1 MLNSAA
7 PVVDDVFFYI
17 VLFKMLTDWLI
28 VVCLCVF
35 EQELEDLN
43 KWGFNIFRVAEFSNN
58 RPLSCIMYTIFQVNK
73 ASAIVWECVCFLFS
87 PEVFVC

>member
-1 MLNSAA
+1 
-7 PVVDDVFFYI
+7 
-17 VLFKMLTDWLI
+17 MLTDWLI